1 MASVLPWS
9 RSAPG
14 SAAIAEPVRL
24 PRLLLSF
31 AAIYFIWGSTY
42 LAIRVALGGFSP
54 FLLMALRS
62 LTAGGLLYLWAR
74 RQGAEAPGDRQWRG
88 AVVCGALLF
97 LVGHGGLAWGQ
108 QRVASGMAALL
119 LTTEPFWIAL
129 LGWKFAGEGRPTG
142 RALAGLVV
150 GLLGLGLLL
159 GPGKLHGE
167 GVMDPLGVMVI
178 LVASCSWACGALY
191 SRSAGLPRSPTLS
204 AGMQLLAGGF
214 GLLLVALATGE
225 VNEMGQATVAPV
237 AVGALAYLIVFGS
250 VLTFSS
256 YIWLLRVVSPTR
268 VATHTFV
275 NPVVAVLLG
284 WALLNEPLTA
294 TTVVASAVIVAGV
307 ALVVTRAPGS
317 EPRRAEP
324 SLCPSKETA

>member
-14 SAAIAEPVRL
+14 PAATAEPIRL
-24 PRLLLSF
+24 PQLLLAF

-42 LAIRVALGGFSP
+42 LAIRVALHSFPP

-62 LTAGGLLYLWAR
+62 LTAGGLLYLWGR
-74 RQGAEAPGDRQWRG
+74 RQGAEAPGDPQWRG
-88 AVVCGALLF
+88 AAVCGALLF

-108 QRVASGMAALL
+108 QRVASGVAALL
-119 LTTEPFWIAL
+119 MTTEPFWIAL
-129 LGWKFAGEGRPTG
+129 LGWKFAGEGRPSG

-167 GVMDPLGVMVI
+167 AVMDPLGVVVI

-191 SRSAGLPRSPTLS
+191 SRTAGLPRSPTLS

-214 GLLLVALATGE
+214 FLLMVALATGE
-225 VNEMGQATVAPV
+225 VSGMGRATVNPG
-237 AVGALAYLIVFGS
+237 AVGALVYLILFGS
-250 VLTFSS
+250 VVAFSS

-284 WALLNEPLTA
+284 WTLLDEPLTA
-294 TTVVASAVIVAGV
+294 TTVAASAVIVAGV
-307 ALVVTRAPGS
+307 GLVVTRASGS
-317 EPRRAEP
+317 ECRPGP
-324 SLCPSKETA
+324 SLGNNRETA